1 MEQSLSNSD
10 AHPME
15 IQDSKRSKQF
25 KMTKRKYMRNANCSD
40 EILMDV
46 SDVYGPDGP
55 AVAHFFS

>member
-1 MEQSLSNSD
+1 
-10 AHPME
+10 
-15 IQDSKRSKQF
+15 
-25 KMTKRKYMRNANCSD
+25 MTKRKYMRNANCSD